1 LKGGSRREKIRFLPS
16 NERETPLRP
25 EKSTLKQARLDV
37 PEKRSGGEDL
47 PISRRNGDAMSSVS
61 VAPRVLIA
69 ESDSATRTGIRLALE
84 GAGIEVCGEV
94 EGTAELVDAVARF
107 EPDVCLVDVSLAGGG
122 MSAAA
127 EICVREPTPAV
138 VILADALDEEEF
150 LLAMRIGAVGYLPM
164 SISGARLPAVVR
176 AVLVGELAIPRGLV
190 PMLIHRLRERGTRRH
205 VRVPHRRAVDLTSRE
220 WEVLDLMRDGLST
233 REIAGRLV
241 ISDVTVRRHIGAV
254 LKKLQVQ
261 SRAEA
266 LELLQSA

>member
-1 LKGGSRREKIRFLPS
+1 
-16 NERETPLRP
+16 
-25 EKSTLKQARLDV
+25 LKQARLDV

-47 PISRRNGDAMSSVS
+47 RISRRNGDAMSSVS

-84 GAGIEVCGEV
+84 GAGIDVCGEV